1 MPKREPKLQAP
12 PSRNGGRALR
22 APTWLSLIGSSHR
35 EPRTTM
41 IAYVLARSR
50 RVTRLVRANRTTV
63 HSVHHQDVGAGAM
76 RRPGGSSPRPARAA
90 RTSVHS
96 ERRPKRVRT
105 IALLHP
111 PAMPKKTFAPPGRT
125 SRKRTVRTREYA
137 YGRLPGCKKRRGRY
151 RIPLCPTNATSAL
164 QLIAPLK
171 EPYTSASTISARACM
186 PREPGGIGGTRSA
199 THTSPRPRGVSSA
212 GPKKKGPAEPLP
224 SIATTTIKKR
234 VRHDP
239 MHHA

>member
-1 MPKREPKLQAP
+1 MRDQSFVVLRPADGVPVPKREPKLQAP

-111 PAMPKKTFAPPGRT
+111 PAMPKRRLRPPEGPRANALYVHGST
-125 SRKRTVRTREYA
+125 RTVDSPDVKNVVADIGSLCVPRTR
-137 YGRLPGCKKRRGRY
+137 RQ
-151 RIPLCPTNATSAL
+151 LCS
-164 QLIAPLK
+164 
-171 EPYTSASTISARACM
+171 
-186 PREPGGIGGTRSA
+186 
-199 THTSPRPRGVSSA
+199 
-212 GPKKKGPAEPLP
+212 
-224 SIATTTIKKR
+224 
-234 VRHDP
+234 
-239 MHHA
+239 